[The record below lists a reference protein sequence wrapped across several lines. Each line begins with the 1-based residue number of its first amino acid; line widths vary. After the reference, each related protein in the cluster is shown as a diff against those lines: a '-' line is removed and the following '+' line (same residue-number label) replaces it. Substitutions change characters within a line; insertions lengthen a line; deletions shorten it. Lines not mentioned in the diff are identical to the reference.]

1 MATKNIYETTAT
13 IDILQRYTV
22 AGADILTARQLCAS
36 LENDANTAYAAAVKL
51 ANMEYNNTLENISS
65 QTRGSSV
72 RAASLKRDAAIDAAT
87 KERDAAIDKA
97 RKAFN
102 QVVKDARDRQNN
114 VLKLVSGHM
123 YAAMLYYNNTGTISA
138 GGWTVETRVTGK
150 SHNVEKRTIFVE
162 KSLVECFRDTLAA
175 LEFNRVNDNTVE
187 RWIRKAIVNVSGTR
201 SRGAAGNYTRRGM
214 TRDGYRRETVEFIIN
229 SLTAPRYEYRRETV
243 DSELRETI
251 VTVAPRWRLDNS
263 GHWSRNN

>member
-1 MATKNIYETTAT
+1 MATKNIFETTAT
-13 IDILQRYTV
+13 IDILQRYTI

-102 QVVKDARDRQNN
+102 QVVKDARERQNN

-138 GGWTVETRVTGK
+138 GGWTIETRVTGK
-150 SHNVEKRTIFVE
+150 SHNVEKKTVYVE

-201 SRGAAGNYTRRGM
+201 SRGAAGKYTRRGM

-243 DSELRETI
+243 DNELRETI

>member
-1 MATKNIYETTAT
+1 MATKNIYETENTVKALESYT
-13 IDILQRYTV
+13 I

-36 LENDANTAYAAAVKL
+36 LENNANTTYAAAVKL
-51 ANMEYNNTLENISS
+51 ANMEYNNTLDNVSS
-65 QTRGSSV
+65 KTRGSSV
-72 RAASLKRDAAIDAAT
+72 RAASLKRDAAIDAAA
-87 KERDAAIDKA
+87 KERDAAIDAA

-102 QVVKDARDRQNN
+102 ETVKDARDRQNN
-114 VLKLVSGHM
+114 ILKLVSGHM
-123 YAAMLYYNNTGTISA
+123 YAAMLYYNNTGTINA
-138 GGWTVETRVTGK
+138 GGWTIETRVTGK
-150 SHNVEKRTIFVE
+150 SHAVEKKTVYVE

-214 TRDGYRRETVEFIIN
+214 TREGYRRETVEFIIN

-243 DSELRETI
+243 DNELRETI